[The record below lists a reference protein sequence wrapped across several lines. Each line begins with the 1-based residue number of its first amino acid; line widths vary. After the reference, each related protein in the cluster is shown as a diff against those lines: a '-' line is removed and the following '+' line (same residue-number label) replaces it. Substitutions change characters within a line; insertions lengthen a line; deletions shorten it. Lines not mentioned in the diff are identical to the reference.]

1 MRSFDRERGGVV
13 VRAPPCRAARFHS
26 GRSIQSRAACRKRL
40 YGPWPVARRL
50 LYIWSY
56 RDRSLE
62 NDSRFPAKLS
72 KKGPDNSKRIAGEHG
87 LDGGHPPA
95 RRTARVLRVQG
106 CGRALC
112 RPARGQ
118 LNAFSVPIV
127 KSVSY
132 GAFLYGRTGCL
143 TDQNGG
149 FWPSCRRLFG
159 PLCTTQWVLV

>member
-1 MRSFDRERGGVV
+1 MAMSLAAPLSHVRTMR
-13 VRAPPCRAARFHS
+13 ALACRALSSSSPRGYHHPHRTS
-26 GRSIQSRAACRKRL
+26 TRAAPTNL
-40 YGPWPVARRL
+40 HFPLHYGDKHNNNNNNNNRGR
-50 LYIWSY
+50 
-56 RDRSLE
+56 
-62 NDSRFPAKLS
+62 
-72 KKGPDNSKRIAGEHG
+72 KKGHLQQVLVASSPRLSS
-87 LDGGHPPA
+87 PPA
-95 RRTARVLRVQG
+95 RRAARVLRVQG

-132 GAFLYGRTGCL
+132 GAFLYGRAGCL

-159 PLCTTQWVLV
+159 PLCTIKRLLVPVLPY